1 MRAAL
6 TLALTLTSA
15 CWLSA
20 PAFAE
25 RLTLTF
31 LPPDLPPSNICNAPI
46 ERFDASETQVAD
58 DSDFASETEIPDE
71 RIAFLSRDIRDLRRD
86 DPNGAFDF
94 IMALITRRAELDADY
109 AGIDETFDRVDTYL
123 AARRIDDLRR
133 DGLLTALTEQI
144 IAMGWGQTVRL
155 ARYYMNGIGVDKD
168 RDFAKELIVDKAY
181 LGSAG
186 ALLEVLRM
194 KMRGEELDN
203 WVLDTEETARLAYG
217 GLIGRPNRGLCG
229 RAERM
234 ALEYL
239 EGDILTPN
247 PDLAFAWRK
256 FAADMGG
263 AEASWRMVEHY
274 LSATGEQS
282 NQAALRHYLEQ
293 AVEGVFVGL
302 PATVQDIAASGAEI
316 EEEVRRILRDN
327 HARVGQSD
335 RKSAVPYL
343 DMDAR
348 LASMSIAEAGIY
360 LEYLYEIAELP
371 NPPGSVLTRLA
382 KEIGLRKGRWK
393 GREEIDEL
401 LRRATALGEPEA
413 AVLLA
418 RSLITERE
426 DPQAVSEA
434 EALLTG
440 AVARHGH
447 AEAMRSLDTL
457 YRCQMPDGPHLET
470 ANHWSQAYRAAG
482 IHPVSISAGDLARL
496 DPERDPE
503 VIAHLHALALTGHGG
518 SSASWLQYLQSDA
531 ASSTTAIR
539 HWAGRVSRS
548 DLALETYLRQE
559 FELAITPLQRKST
572 VELFRRAYLDIGSA
586 VSLDLAL
593 TLVEHAGRD
602 PDTAAEIEQ
611 LLRNSA
617 SRGEGAAI
625 RLLQRLTGA
634 DGADIYAEFAG
645 KIEARGDFIATL
657 YAAPYISNF
666 TFRRYMKRAVS
677 MMKCT
682 TKDIT
687 EIMEVYAARGW
698 DEETLHWLRV
708 GQAVEG
714 GNTLMRLGLTN
725 RQIDDFARGTSIASD
740 LVSSPSPVADRY
752 DRLRQLY
759 LAASAPNAPK
769 FDPDAAGQHLATIL
783 SHSDR
788 DEYFWA
794 VAQYR
799 QADPTV
805 RRVVD
810 AEIDVRAGLT
820 STAKNGDTQAQ
831 FELGM
836 LMRALAENASDL
848 ETSAN
853 WFNTAAQ
860 GGNADAMVEL
870 ARAVGFGIGQKPDP
884 KLALI
889 WLDRAERLNPNKGGK
904 LRTILEAM
912 IAE

>member
-1 MRAAL
+1 MRTAL
-6 TLALTLTSA
+6 TLALTTA

-20 PAFAE
+20 PAQAE
-25 RLTLTF
+25 RLTLSF
-31 LPPDLPPSNICNAPI
+31 PPPDLPPGNICNAPI
-46 ERFDASETQVAD
+46 ERFDDQETQVAD
-58 DSDFASETEIPDE
+58 DSDFAAAVEVPDE
-71 RIAFLSRDIRDLRRD
+71 RIAFLGRDIRNLRRD
-86 DPNGAFDF
+86 DPHGAFDF
-94 IMALITRRAELDADY
+94 IMALITRLAELDEDY
-109 AGIDETFDRVDTYL
+109 AGIDETFDRVETYV
-123 AARRIDDLRR
+123 AARRLDDLRR
-133 DGLLTALTEQI
+133 EGLLTALTEQI
-144 IAMGWGQTVRL
+144 IDMDWGQTVRL
-155 ARYYMNGIGVDKD
+155 ARYYMNGIAVEKD
-168 RDFAKELIVDKAY
+168 RDFAKELIIDKAY

-194 KMRGEELDN
+194 RMRGEELDN

-234 ALEYL
+234 ALEYI

-247 PDLAFAWRK
+247 PNLAFAWRK

-282 NQAALRHYLEQ
+282 DQAALRHYLQQ
-293 AVEGVFVGL
+293 AVEGGFVVL
-302 PATVQDIAASGAEI
+302 PATVQDIVSSGAEV
-316 EEEVRRILRDN
+316 EEEVRRLLRDN

-343 DMDAR
+343 EMDAR
-348 LASMSIAEAGIY
+348 LVAMEIAEAGIY

-371 NPPGSVLTRLA
+371 DPPASVLTRLA

-393 GREEIDEL
+393 RREEIDEF
-401 LRRATALGEPEA
+401 LRRAVALGEPEA

-426 DPQAVSEA
+426 DPKAMSEA
-434 EALLTG
+434 EALLTD
-440 AVARHGH
+440 AVARHGY
-447 AEAMRSLDTL
+447 AEAMRSLNTL
-457 YRCQMPDGPHLET
+457 YRCQMPDGPHLDA

-482 IHPVSISAGDLARL
+482 IHPINISTGDLARL

-503 VIAHLHALALTGHGG
+503 VIAHIHALALIGHGG

-602 PDTAAEIEQ
+602 PDSAAQIEQ

-617 SRGEGAAI
+617 NRGEGAAI
-625 RLLQRLTGA
+625 RLLQRLTGR
-634 DGADIYAEFAG
+634 DSADIYAEFAG
-645 KIEARGDFIATL
+645 TIEARGDFLATL
-657 YAAPYISNF
+657 YAAPFISDF
-666 TFRRYMKRAVS
+666 TFRRYMNRAVS
-677 MMKCT
+677 MMNCS

-687 EIMEVYAARGW
+687 EIMEVYATRDW

-714 GNTLMRLGLTN
+714 GNSLMRLGLTN
-725 RQIDDFARGTSIASD
+725 RQIEDFGRGTSIARD
-740 LVSSPSPVADRY
+740 MVSGPAPAERRY

-759 LAASAPNAPK
+759 LATSDPNAP
-769 FDPDAAGQHLATIL
+769 H
-783 SHSDR
+783 
-788 DEYFWA
+788 Y
-794 VAQYR
+794 
-799 QADPTV
+799 
-805 RRVVD
+805 
-810 AEIDVRAGLT
+810 AESV
-820 STAKNGDTQAQ
+820 
-831 FELGM
+831 
-836 LMRALAENASDL
+836 
-848 ETSAN
+848 
-853 WFNTAAQ
+853 
-860 GGNADAMVEL
+860 GG
-870 ARAVGFGIGQKPDP
+870 P
-884 KLALI
+884 
-889 WLDRAERLNPNKGGK
+889 
-904 LRTILEAM
+904 
-912 IAE
+912 